1 MLSNH
6 EQKWVLGIGIYI
18 PIPIPIRNWLVMF
31 EEKKKHTSVRLYNYI
46 RFEVSYGFMKCLC
59 QGRNCPLYLHQ
70 LQVGRVR
77 QMKACLPQREY
88 SKPARWA
95 WNSSNRP
102 WCWSWS
108 AVCRSRLQKFY
119 RIDITFLAI
128 AQGCP
133 ILIINDNGKYM
144 LPYHS
149 LRRRRSFLAWAV
161 GRFQL
166 KCGRTKHKA
175 RGAKVVEI
183 IVLQMSFCSI
193 GNISCPGTVKWAEAL
208 Y

>member
-1 MLSNH
+1 
-6 EQKWVLGIGIYI
+6 
-18 PIPIPIRNWLVMF
+18 
-31 EEKKKHTSVRLYNYI
+31 
-46 RFEVSYGFMKCLC
+46 MKCLC
-59 QGRNCPLYLHQ
+59 QGRNCPLYLPR
-70 LQVGRVR
+70 LQVGRVK
-77 QMKACLPQREY
+77 QMKACLLQREY

-133 ILIINDNGKYM
+133 IVIINDNGKYM

-166 KCGRTKHKA
+166 KCEERSTKLGEPKSL
-175 RGAKVVEI
+175 KS
-183 IVLQMSFCSI
+183 LFFCSI
-193 GNISCPGTVKWAEAL
+193 GNISCPGTMKWAEAL